1 MAKPPEHP
9 TPPARPR
16 SASVDQPIDAQIS
29 RRRLLQAAV
38 AGGIGVNLAPVM
50 AKATDPRKQPPQT
63 GDDIVFPSWQND
75 GRAVSLQDIEIARP
89 PVLAYPRD
97 PSTQVVR
104 DKSRLN
110 QILLVRFND
119 EDFSKETQEFTASG
133 VVAYSGVCTHTGCSV
148 TEWDLE
154 AKNFLCPCHASQ
166 FDPRNS
172 ARIVGGPALRP
183 LPMLALALEGEYLKV
198 RAPFNARLGANK
210 KK

>member
-9 TPPARPR
+9 TVPR
-16 SASVDQPIDAQIS
+16 TQELSKKDPSIDAPIN

-38 AGGIGVNLAPVM
+38 AGGIGANLAPVM
-50 AKATDPRKQPPQT
+50 AKAIDPRKQPPQI
-63 GDDIVFPSWQND
+63 GDDIVFPSWEND
-75 GRAVSLQDIEIARP
+75 GRAVCLQDIEIASAP
-89 PVLAYPRD
+89 LLAYPRD
-97 PSTQVVR
+97 PTTLVVR
-104 DKSRLN
+104 EKSRLN

-119 EDFSKETQEFTASG
+119 DDFSTETKEFVAEG

-148 TEWDLE
+148 TEWDLD

-183 LPMLALALEGEYLKV
+183 LPMLALAVEGEYLKV